1 MKSLLK
7 NLQWLYRQIPIAFKI
22 GVPLIIITATTAAV
36 ITINTISTIRRTLKE
51 SYSAQ
56 SRQLA
61 TVVEAEF
68 AVHPDNPVAMNA
80 FLQDLK
86 KSQPLIYHIRVY
98 RMIKGVPSLWAST
111 DPIDFNG
118 SYQLEE
124 EDIDPL
130 IKGTQS
136 EKEDTTKNLL
146 EIDLPLRVD
155 NRIVA
160 GIGIY
165 TTLQPRDRAIAASIS
180 STLTSTTISVIT
192 QIVALISVLYWVI
205 LYRLARLSR
214 ATEQVAAGDMS
225 ISLPEGE
232 APRGRDE
239 MLNIA
244 REFDHMVAAVNHRTQ
259 ELHQALHD
267 LQISQAKLIQTEKMS
282 SLGKM
287 VAGVA
292 HEINNPVNFIH
303 ANLAYIKNYLQDLL
317 ELVNLYQHEYSEPP
331 PVIRNRINDI
341 ELDFLAEDLPKVLDS
356 MNTGTE
362 RIRDIVLSL
371 RNFSRLD
378 ESELKLTDIHQGI
391 DSALLILNNQIEQ
404 QIQVVKQYEDLPLV
418 ECYPAQLNQVFMN
431 ILSNAIDAL
440 MAAPDLSDKQ
450 IVIQTARVEPDH
462 VQVTIRDKGIGIPDN
477 IKHKIFDPFF
487 TTKQVGK
494 GTGLGLSVCYE
505 IVQKHGGQIS
515 VNSCSEMGTE
525 FIVTIPIGDKLRLKV
540 FCQEA
545 FREL

>member
-1 MKSLLK
+1 MKSLTK
-7 NLQWLYRQIPIAFKI
+7 NSQWLQRQIPVAFKI
-22 GVPLIIITATTAAV
+22 GVPLIIITATTAV
-36 ITINTISTIRRTLKE
+36 ILTINTISTIRTHLKE

-68 AVHPDNPVAMNA
+68 AVHPDDPVAMNA

-86 KSQPLIYHIRVY
+86 KSQPLIYHIRIY

-146 EIDLPLRVD
+146 EIDLPLRVN

-160 GIGIY
+160 AIGVY
-165 TTLQPRDRAIAASIS
+165 TTLQPRNLAIAASIS

-192 QIVALISVLYWVI
+192 QIAALIFVLYWAI
-205 LYRLARLSR
+205 LHRLARLSR
-214 ATEQVAAGDMS
+214 ATELVAAGDLS
-225 ISLPEGE
+225 IRLPEGE
-232 APRGRDE
+232 VASCRDE

-244 REFDHMVAAVNHRTQ
+244 REFDRMVVAVNQRTQ
-259 ELHQALHD
+259 ELHHALHE

-282 SLGKM
+282 SLGQM
-287 VAGVA
+287 VAGVS

-303 ANLAYIKNYLQDLL
+303 ANLDYVKKYVQDLL
-317 ELVNLYQHEYSEPP
+317 ELVNLYQHEYSEPT
-331 PVIRNRINDI
+331 PVIRKRINDI
-341 ELDFLAEDLPKVLDS
+341 ELDFLGEDLPKILDS
-356 MNTGTE
+356 MDTGTN

-378 ESELKLTDIHQGI
+378 EAEFKPTDIHEGI
-391 DSALLILNNQIEQ
+391 DSALVILNNQIEQ
-404 QIQVVKQYEDLPLV
+404 QIQVVKQYGDLPLV

-440 MAAPDLSDKQ
+440 TAVPDLSAKQ
-450 IVIQTARVEPDH
+450 IVIQTAMADSDH
-462 VQVTIRDKGIGIPDN
+462 VQVTIGDRGIGIPEN
-477 IKHKIFDPFF
+477 IKNKIFDPFF
-487 TTKQVGK
+487 TTKEVGK
-494 GTGLGLSVCYE
+494 GTGLGLTVCYD

-515 VNSCSEMGTE
+515 VNSSPKMETE
-525 FIVTIPIGDKLRLKV
+525 FIVTIPVKPS
-540 FCQEA
+540 
-545 FREL
+545 